1 MITSMNRFKERWE
14 IQNNW
19 QLLWPIV
26 GLIGLGYS
34 SFKLAQIFGI
44 QQDVL
49 TIIIG
54 VALFAIL
61 LHFTLKLFKFLESR
75 WKVDQRWKVI
85 RIFIVFAITGSL
97 SVVVTKPVFE
107 WVGLIKANFDSNFI
121 STTFY
126 FILKFILILPFYKIL
141 LVFFGWVFGEY
152 KFFLNFAVKLA
163 NRLGLK
169 RLTQHLD
176 SK

>member
-1 MITSMNRFKERWE
+1 MKRFKQRWE
-14 IQNNW
+14 IKNNI
-19 QLLWPIV
+19 QLFWPAL

-34 SFKLAQIFGI
+34 AYKLSQLFGFNSEL
-44 QQDVL
+44 L
-49 TIIIG
+49 TIG
-54 VALFAIL
+54 VGIVIFALL
-61 LHFTLKLFKFLESR
+61 LQLTLKLFKFLETR

-107 WVGLIKANFDSNFI
+107 WIGLIKTNFDANVLTSI
-121 STTFY
+121 LYY
-126 FILKFILILPFYKIL
+126 FLKFVLILPFYKVL

-152 KFFLNFAVKLA
+152 KFFLNFAIKLA

-169 RLTQHLD
+169 KLTQLID
-176 SK
+176 SE